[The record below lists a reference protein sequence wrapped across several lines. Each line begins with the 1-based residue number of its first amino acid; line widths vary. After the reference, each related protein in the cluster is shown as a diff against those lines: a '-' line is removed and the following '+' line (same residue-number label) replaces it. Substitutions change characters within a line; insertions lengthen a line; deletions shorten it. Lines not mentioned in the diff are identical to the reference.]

1 MVKTYIVSL
10 IIAITLFLGAI
21 LGDLYIKNQFNEFNQ
36 TVCVLYRK
44 ITDETAT
51 ADDVY
56 SLQTVWIDKKK
67 TLHAFISHTEIKEM
81 DLWIAECAS
90 LVKDNEWTDAVSKI
104 EVIRE
109 LSEQIPKSF
118 SFSVENIL

>member
-21 LGDLYIKNQFNEFNQ
+21 LGDLYIRNQFNEFNQ